1 MRSMAAP
8 NNSGDTKSPES
19 EKSAPRSTAAF
30 GAIRTLRILLVGTI
44 IVPLLL
50 AAIGGYFSYQA
61 SYHAAGAALAEAVA
75 VAQENTTKILD
86 THMLVAARIDDLL
99 TGVTDP
105 QLRAQE
111 KTLHERIARQI
122 EGLRQVAAAWVIG
135 ANGRELVSAR
145 VFPVNRDLDHSG
157 REDFRTLRDARLPTF
172 IWALRAR
179 SLGRGDFQPYF
190 TVSQRRQAP
199 DDSFRGIIV
208 VAVSGAYVASF
219 YNSLLGGSAQYAA
232 SVLLADGKSLAH
244 YPESAEQPESRQ
256 RDDVLAA
263 AIAAKTTA
271 GLIASGSP
279 FSRGGRLVAYERLA
293 NYPVYVT
300 IERTRASIVGEWLEN
315 MAGYA
320 AIGVPAAIGLM
331 LLSLLA
337 LRRTRREQRALAEA
351 RDAIAERAAIE
362 AQLHQAQKMEAV
374 GLLTSGIAHDFNNL
388 LTAVIGNLEMAR
400 VRAGETSAVAPLL
413 KAALQS
419 AGRGAALIQ
428 DLLAFARK
436 QSLDPRSLDLG
447 GLVSG
452 IEELLRRTL
461 GPEIRL
467 VISADPDLA
476 PAHVDANQVELAI
489 LNLTINARDAMPEGG
504 TMRIALANRRAD
516 RNSPSE
522 LAPGDYV
529 VVSISDDGTGMD
541 EATLAQAFD
550 PFFTTKE
557 IGSGS
562 GLGLPMVHGF
572 SVQSGGTVRI
582 RSKPGEGTTVEL
594 WLPQADEPASGK
606 AGDRSSLEIGRGTS
620 CALLCDD
627 DDDVRPFLSEFL
639 RSIGYIVHEASGG
652 EAAIHILESRA
663 EVDLLIVDYAIP
675 GLSGIET
682 IRQARLRRP
691 DLRSLLITGHAGVP
705 SNAGVPLLRKPFA
718 PDELA
723 QRVAEILAA

>member
-1 MRSMAAP
+1 
-8 NNSGDTKSPES
+8 
-19 EKSAPRSTAAF
+19 
-30 GAIRTLRILLVGTI
+30 
-44 IVPLLL
+44 
-50 AAIGGYFSYQA
+50 
-61 SYHAAGAALAEAVA
+61 
-75 VAQENTTKILD
+75 
-86 THMLVAARIDDLL
+86 MLVAARIDDLL
-99 TGVTDP
+99 TGLTDP
-105 QLRAQE
+105 QLLAQE
-111 KTLHERIARQI
+111 KTLHERIAQQI
-122 EGLRQVAAAWVIG
+122 EGLPQVAAAWVID

-145 VFPVNRDLDHSG
+145 VFPVNRDLDQTG
-157 REDFRTLRDARLPTF
+157 RDDFRALQDARLHTF
-172 IWALRAR
+172 IWALLAR
-179 SLGRGDFQPYF
+179 SLGGDMQPYF
-190 TVSQRRQAP
+190 TVSQRREAP
-199 DDSFRGIIV
+199 DGSFRGVTV

-232 SVLLADGKSLAH
+232 SVLREDGKSLAH
-244 YPESAEQPESRQ
+244 YPESTEPPPSRQ
-256 RDDVLAA
+256 QDDVLAA
-263 AIAAKTTA
+263 AIAAKATA
-271 GLIASGSP
+271 GVISGGRP
-279 FSRGGRLVAYERLA
+279 FSREGRLVAYERLA

-300 IERTRASIVGEWLEN
+300 IERTRASIVGEWLQN

-388 LTAVIGNLEMAR
+388 LTAVVGNLELAR

-419 AGRGAALIQ
+419 AGRGTALIQ
-428 DLLAFARK
+428 RLLAFARK

-557 IGSGS
+557 MGSGS
-562 GLGLPMVHGF
+562 GLGLPMVQGF
-572 SVQSGGTVRI
+572 PCNRAAPFVSAVNLEWGR
-582 RSKPGEGTTVEL
+582 P
-594 WLPQADEPASGK
+594 
-606 AGDRSSLEIGRGTS
+606 SSCG
-620 CALLCDD
+620 C
-627 DDDVRPFLSEFL
+627 
-639 RSIGYIVHEASGG
+639 
-652 EAAIHILESRA
+652 
-663 EVDLLIVDYAIP
+663 
-675 GLSGIET
+675 
-682 IRQARLRRP
+682 
-691 DLRSLLITGHAGVP
+691 
-705 SNAGVPLLRKPFA
+705 RKPTNLPPA
-718 PDELA
+718 RRANDLYWKSVEALPA
-723 QRVAEILAA
+723 RCSVTTTMT